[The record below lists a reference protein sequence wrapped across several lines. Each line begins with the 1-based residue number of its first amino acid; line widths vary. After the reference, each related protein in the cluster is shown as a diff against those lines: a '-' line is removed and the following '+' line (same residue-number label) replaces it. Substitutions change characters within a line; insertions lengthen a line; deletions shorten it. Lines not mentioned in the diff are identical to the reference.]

1 MKKLILLLSMLVLVL
16 ACGGKKTEGS
26 DSKELNI
33 YTWTYFIPQEVIDN
47 FEKETGIKVNLSYY
61 DSNDV
66 MMTKL
71 MSGAKGFDIVSPSTD
86 FVDILIKNGLL
97 EKLDK
102 TKLGK
107 TFENF
112 DEKLNLL
119 EISKTY
125 DEGLNYTIPYSYM
138 ATGIT
143 VNTKVVGK
151 DYPKTPDIFLEE
163 KFKKRM
169 TMLDDGRE
177 VLGLALQY
185 LGFESD
191 SKNPEELAKAK
202 EKIQSWAKNLSKFD
216 SNASGKGMA
225 SGEFVVVHGYPDIYY
240 ELEGKGE
247 ENYDY
252 FIPQGAMMYIDSMA
266 ITKNSPNKEN
276 AYKFLEFLYRPE
288 NFKEVLKVLRNPS
301 IIKGVEEISE
311 VKPIVSSEEILKK
324 AKLPRA
330 LDEETKEAQDKVWT
344 EIKSGK

>member
-112 DEKLNLL
+112 DEKF
-119 EISKTY
+119 
-125 DEGLNYTIPYSYM
+125 G
-138 ATGIT
+138 
-143 VNTKVVGK
+143 
-151 DYPKTPDIFLEE
+151 IFLI
-163 KFKKRM
+163 
-169 TMLDDGRE
+169 
-177 VLGLALQY
+177 
-185 LGFESD
+185 
-191 SKNPEELAKAK
+191 ELMIERLK
-202 EKIQSWAKNLSKFD
+202 LR
-216 SNASGKGMA
+216 
-225 SGEFVVVHGYPDIYY
+225 EFVNLCLLKQLLI
-240 ELEGKGE
+240 LILII
-247 ENYDY
+247 
-252 FIPQGAMMYIDSMA
+252 F
-266 ITKNSPNKEN
+266 
-276 AYKFLEFLYRPE
+276 FL
-288 NFKEVLKVLRNPS
+288 LK
-301 IIKGVEEISE
+301 IF
-311 VKPIVSSEEILKK
+311 
-324 AKLPRA
+324 
-330 LDEETKEAQDKVWT
+330 
-344 EIKSGK
+344 